1 MVANSDNTDQIF
13 LREPSDLDYLFALS
27 SLTLKSLNQIKKRK
41 ANLKILF
48 LRLNSQEQY
57 PYRIY
62 GQSNM
67 FMAVPSTHEY
77 FHIAVH

>member
-1 MVANSDNTDQIF
+1 M
-13 LREPSDLDYLFALS
+13 
-27 SLTLKSLNQIKKRK
+27 
-41 ANLKILF
+41 LF

-67 FMAVPSTHEY
+67 FMAASSTQEY

>member
-1 MVANSDNTDQIF
+1 M
-13 LREPSDLDYLFALS
+13 
-27 SLTLKSLNQIKKRK
+27 
-41 ANLKILF
+41 LF

-57 PYRIY
+57 PNRIY

-67 FMAVPSTHEY
+67 FMAAPSTREY

>member
-1 MVANSDNTDQIF
+1 M
-13 LREPSDLDYLFALS
+13 
-27 SLTLKSLNQIKKRK
+27 
-41 ANLKILF
+41 LF

-57 PYRIY
+57 PNRIY